1 MTSPSDHPSNEP
13 GALAGRRA
21 LVTGAGTGIGLAVAT
36 ALAEAG
42 VSTVFHYNTKRAALD
57 EEIERLARTGRTVVA
72 IQGDLSVPGAA
83 AAVVDDAVRR
93 LGGLDRGLD
102 ILVNNAG
109 VTRTV
114 RIEDETPE
122 EFSRLIWINLGSVLF
137 GTQRALQYLE
147 RSACASVINMTS
159 IHALASQGGHSAYAA
174 SKAALVG
181 LTRQL
186 AVELA
191 SRRIRVN
198 AVGPGLV
205 EVPRYATMPGYTRA
219 LGDSLVP
226 LGRVGLPADIAKA
239 VLFLASDNAS
249 WITGQTLWVDGG
261 TTSRMP
267 LDLPDEGSR
276 A

>member
-1 MTSPSDHPSNEP
+1 VNSPSNELGNEP

-42 VSTVFHYNTKRAALD
+42 VSTVFHYNTKRATLD
-57 EEIERLARTGRTVVA
+57 QEIDRLGRAGRTVAA
-72 IQGDLSVPGAA
+72 IRGDLSVPGAA
-83 AAVVDDAVRR
+83 AEVVDDAVRR
-93 LGGLDRGLD
+93 LGGLD

-122 EFSRLIWINLGSVLF
+122 EFSRLMWINLGSALF
-137 GTQRALQYLE
+137 GIQRALQPLE
-147 RSACASVINMTS
+147 KSACASVINMTS
-159 IHALASQGGHSAYAA
+159 IHALASQAGHSAYAA

-198 AVGPGLV
+198 AVGPGMV
-205 EVPRYATMPGYTRA
+205 EVPRYSTMPGYTRA

-226 LGRVGLPADIAKA
+226 LGRVGFPADIATA

-261 TTSRMP
+261 TTARMP
-267 LDLPDEGSR
+267 LDLLDEGSR
-276 A
+276 G

>member
-1 MTSPSDHPSNEP
+1 MDSPTNP
-13 GALAGRRA
+13 GGNDLGSLAGRRA

-42 VSTVFHYNTKRAALD
+42 VATVYHYNTKRTMLD
-57 EEIERLARTGRTVVA
+57 EEIERLARAGRTVAA
-72 IQGDLSVPGAA
+72 IQADLSLPGAA
-83 AAVVDDAVRR
+83 TGVVDEAARR
-93 LGGLDRGLD
+93 LGGLD

-122 EFSRLIWINLGSVLF
+122 EFSRLIWINLGSALF
-137 GTQRALQYLE
+137 GIQRALPHLE
-147 RSACASVINMTS
+147 RSAAASVINVTS
-159 IHALASQGGHSAYAA
+159 IHALASQRDHSAYAA

-198 AVGPGLV
+198 AVGPGMV
-205 EVPRYATMPGYTRA
+205 EVPRYSTMRGYTRA
-219 LGDSLVP
+219 IGDSLVP
-226 LGRVGLPADIAKA
+226 LGRVGSPADIANA
-239 VLFLASDNAS
+239 VLFLASDSAS

-261 TTSRMP
+261 TTARMP
-267 LDLPDEGSR
+267 LDLPDEGDH